1 MICLDAVISQA
12 ETLEDQFDE
21 ILKKQNS
28 SLQEMF
34 EYIEYCSQEMR
45 EMRKN
50 LEKINDRLE
59 PYNAD
64 DYDCGIASYM

>member
-1 MICLDAVISQA
+1 MIYLETAISQA
-12 ETLEDQFDE
+12 ETLEDEFDE
-21 ILKKQNS
+21 ILKKQS
-28 SLQEMF
+28 ASLQEVF

-50 LEKINDRLE
+50 LEKISCMLE
-59 PYNAD
+59 PYDPD